1 MSFADLSR
9 RYDLTRSTIVV
20 REAEPRVA
28 IELDHVRDINALV
41 DQMTPEDFGPDERLP
56 YWAVLWPAALDLA
69 RLSLELPAASGP
81 TLELGAGLGLVSLV
95 LAHAGQAVVASD
107 YEPDALALL
116 DHNAAL
122 AGLRLETLRVDWR
135 AVEAEHPTLRHGFRR
150 ILGSDLV
157 YEARNIEPLAQAI
170 DFFADDRAEV
180 VVADPGRPYFPALT
194 QALAAR
200 GFAFEPPSP
209 QRGVL
214 RAARRPVGL
223 LGQGSGQR

>member
-1 MSFADLSR
+1 VSFADLSR

-20 REAEPRVA
+20 REDGPRVA

-69 RLSLELPAASGP
+69 RLVLELPAAPGP

-95 LAHAGQAVVASD
+95 LAHSGQAVVASD

-116 DHNAAL
+116 DHNAAR
-122 AGLRLETLRVDWR
+122 AGLSVDTRRVDWR
-135 AVEAEHPTLRHGFRR
+135 EVEAEHPVLRRCFQR
-150 ILGSDLV
+150 IVGSDLV

-170 DFFADDRAEV
+170 DFFAGDRAEV

-194 QALAAR
+194 QALVAK
-200 GFAFEPPSP
+200 GFAVEPAEPRS
-209 QRGVL
+209 GVL